1 MNTLP
6 VRRLLI
12 DLETEVPRHW
22 CAGDPFRTAFF
33 DALSMSFPVGE
44 QFFIDAVRNGHK
56 ALPPEAQA
64 RFDEE
69 VKGFVGQEAT
79 HRRIHGLFNGHLER
93 LGYVNRWGPRAA
105 KRIEPLMTM
114 DPRHALGATAANEHY
129 TAIFAEW
136 LLRHPEV
143 FDGVEPRLALM
154 WRWHAAEESE
164 HRCTAFDLYQ
174 ALGGNLRWRRR
185 WMGIVTLYFSMDLIR
200 QTAANLRRDRE
211 LWRLQTARS
220 AARFMLGKRGL
231 FRETF
236 GKWRRYFAADFHPGR
251 EGGDDGLRWL
261 RENAGAYSV
270 VGRESSS

>member
-1 MNTLP
+1 MTALA

-56 ALPPEAQA
+56 ALPPEERA
-64 RFDEE
+64 RFDDE

-93 LGYVNRWGPRAA
+93 LGYVNHWGPRAA
-105 KRIEPLMTM
+105 KRIAPLMTM
-114 DPRHALGATAANEHY
+114 DPRHALGITAANEHY

-164 HRCTAFDLYQ
+164 HRSTAFDLYH
-174 ALGGNLRWRRR
+174 ALRGNLRWRRR
-185 WMGIVTLYFSMDLIR
+185 WMWIVTLYFSADLIR
-200 QTAANLRRDRE
+200 QTASNLRRDGE
-211 LWRLQTARS
+211 LWRWRTARS
-220 AARFMLGKRGL
+220 AGRFLFGKGGL

-236 GKWRRYFAADFHPGR
+236 GKWRRYFSADFHPER
-251 EGGDDGLRWL
+251 DGGDDGVRWL
-261 RENAGAYSV
+261 RENEAAYSV
-270 VGRESSS
+270 VGRESLS

>member
-1 MNTLP
+1 MSTLAI
-6 VRRLLI
+6 RRLLI

-56 ALPPEAQA
+56 ALPAEARA
-64 RFDEE
+64 RFDDE

-79 HRRIHGLFNGHLER
+79 HRRIHGLFNGHLEK
-93 LGYVNRWGPRAA
+93 LGYVNDWGPRAA
-105 KRIEPLMTM
+105 RRVEPLMTM
-114 DPRHALGATAANEHY
+114 DPRHALGITAANEHY

-143 FDGVEPRLALM
+143 FDGVEPRFALM

-164 HRCTAFDLYQ
+164 HRCMAFDLYQ

-185 WMGIVTLYFSMDLIR
+185 WMWIVTVYFSADLIR
-200 QTAANLRRDRE
+200 QTASNLRRDGE
-211 LWRLQTARS
+211 LWRWRTVRS
-220 AARFMLGKRGL
+220 AARFMFGKGGL

-236 GKWRRYFAADFHPGR
+236 GQWRRYFRADFHPGR
-251 EGGDDGLRWL
+251 EGSDDGVRWL
-261 RENAGAYSV
+261 RENAGAYAV
-270 VGRESSS
+270 VGREPAR